1 MWLQSY
7 LPLGGLGPSAL
18 LAAVPV
24 VLMLYLLG
32 VARKP
37 AWVAGLSGCGVALVI
52 ALAAYHMP
60 VNLAVDSMIYGAAY
74 GLLPIGWIVFTA
86 LLLYRLA
93 VETGKF
99 EIIKDSIGSLTSDQR
114 LQALLI

>member
-1 MWLQSY
+1 MWSQTY
-7 LPLGGLGPSAL
+7 LPMGGLVPSAL

-24 VLMLYLLG
+24 VLMLNLQG
-32 VARKP
+32 VARTP
-37 AWVAGLSGCGVALVI
+37 TWVAGLTGCGVAFVI
-52 ALAAYHMP
+52 ALFAYHMP
-60 VNLAVDSMIYGAAY
+60 VNLAVNSAIYGAAY

-99 EIIKDSIGSLTSDQR
+99 SKSSKIRSGT
-114 LQALLI
+114 

>member
-1 MWLQSY
+1 MWSQSY
-7 LPLGGLGPSAL
+7 LPLGGLVPSAL

-37 AWVAGLSGCGVALVI
+37 SWVAGLSGCAVAFVI
-52 ALAAYHMP
+52 AVGAYRMP
-60 VNLAVDSMIYGAAY
+60 VNLAVNSAIYGAAY

-93 VETGKF
+93 VETGKW
-99 EIIKDSIGSLTSDQR
+99 DR
-114 LQALLI
+114 LAGAIARILRPSGQEGRS